1 MSLLDDLNVQIFAD
15 GADLAG
21 MTAMARDPRISGFT
35 TNPTLMRKAGVQ
47 DYRSFAREVVAA
59 IPDRPISFEVFSDD
73 LGEMIDQG
81 REIATW
87 GENVNVKI
95 PVTNTAG
102 EFTGRVVSDLSGAG
116 VKVNVTA
123 LFTVAQVERVIAS
136 LRGESEAFISVFAGR
151 IADTGRDPSP
161 IMAEAMTCLSS
172 RPGTRLIWA
181 SPRELYN
188 IFQADQVGCDIITVA
203 NNLLEKLPLV
213 GKDLDQFSLETV
225 EMFRKDAVAAGFS
238 IN

>member
-1 MSLLDDLNVQIFAD
+1 MHDAV
-15 GADLAG
+15 
-21 MTAMARDPRISGFT
+21 P
-35 TNPTLMRKAGVQ
+35 
-47 DYRSFAREVVAA
+47 
-59 IPDRPISFEVFSDD
+59 
-73 LGEMIDQG
+73 
-81 REIATW
+81 
-87 GENVNVKI
+87 
-95 PVTNTAG
+95 
-102 EFTGRVVSDLSGAG
+102 
-116 VKVNVTA
+116 
-123 LFTVAQVERVIAS
+123 
-136 LRGESEAFISVFAGR
+136 
-151 IADTGRDPSP
+151 
-161 IMAEAMTCLSS
+161 S